1 MKVAIIGGGPAGCAA
16 AYTLQKAGVD
26 FELFEAAEK
35 VGGRTKQLHRDDG
48 YNLGT
53 GALFLMGASTLAP
66 WPCYRRWGEK
76 NNWCPGPVHR
86 NLWMTI
92 IPDIRFGWI
101 PFSAS

>member
-1 MKVAIIGGGPAGCAA
+1 M
-16 AYTLQKAGVD
+16 D

-53 GALFLMGASTLAP
+53 GALFLMGGIYPRTMALLQEMG
-66 WPCYRRWGEK
+66 RK